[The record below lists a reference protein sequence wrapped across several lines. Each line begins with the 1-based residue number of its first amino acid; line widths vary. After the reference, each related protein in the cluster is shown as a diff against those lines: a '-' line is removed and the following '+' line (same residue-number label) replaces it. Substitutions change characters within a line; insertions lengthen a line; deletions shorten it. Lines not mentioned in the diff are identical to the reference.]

1 MADLPTMQF
10 GRGRKPF
17 THNACKR
24 TRSKSI
30 VDDGLIDK
38 EIPTVQVDFSFDD
51 LADAEEV
58 EESKF
63 EPIINEVETLL
74 IDSAYYASSNVE
86 VESFFTEYL
95 VGATLIQGDNIE
107 VSNKKINAFFFL
119 IFNM

>member
-1 MADLPTMQF
+1 MTDVPTMQF

-30 VDDGLIDK
+30 VVDGLIDS
-38 EIPTVQVDFSFDD
+38 EIPTVQVDLSFDD

-58 EESKF
+58 EETKL
-63 EPIINEVETLL
+63 EPIINEVQTLL
-74 IDSAYYASSNVE
+74 IDSANVASSKAE

-95 VGATLIQGDNIE
+95 MGATLIQGDNIE
-107 VSNKKINAFFFL
+107 VSNKKINSFIFL
-119 IFNM
+119 IFNT

>member
-1 MADLPTMQF
+1 MTDVPTMQF

-30 VDDGLIDK
+30 VVDGLIDS
-38 EIPTVQVDFSFDD
+38 EIPTVQVDLSFDD

-58 EESKF
+58 EETKL
-63 EPIINEVETLL
+63 EPIINEVQTLL
-74 IDSAYYASSNVE
+74 IDSANVASSKAE

-95 VGATLIQGDNIE
+95 MGATLIQGDNIE